1 MLDYDEIRNKL
12 LSEKCIVHF
21 TKVNGEERVM
31 SCTLNSNLI
40 PQEFHPKSNKELAK
54 EEPIVIKE
62 EPNVMKVFDLEA
74 AGWRSFRIGSVT
86 QFFS

>member
-1 MLDYDEIRNKL
+1 MLNYDEIRNKL

-40 PQEFHPKSNKELAK
+40 PQEFHPKSNKESSK
-54 EEPIVIKE
+54 GEEPT
-62 EPNVMKVFDLEA
+62 VMRVFDLES
-74 AGWRSFRIGSVT
+74 AGWRSFRIESVT